1 MASIRAF
8 SSLIEMRGGG
18 VLSGH
23 AKRVGEYM
31 RKLIPTLR
39 ISGELKQ
46 DLIFATLLKDLGKMS
61 LPDRMLAKPF
71 CALDT
76 EEMVQFTKHPIRG
89 QAALMSLEQLENAA
103 KIIRHQHEQFNRN
116 GYPDHLG
123 GAEIPLGAR
132 ILAVASDYDALQL
145 GMLLP
150 KRYSPTEAIAYLV
163 ASRGRRYDP
172 DVVDAF
178 VKALDAPIART
189 IDRDQKADTSPGS
202 DSKLGTSLLKIGM
215 TIARDLVT
223 KDGVLLLSRGY
234 VLDEKR
240 IDLLHGYEKSM
251 GEKLGV
257 YVQVG

>member
-1 MASIRAF
+1 LKKGFMASIRAF

-31 RKLIPTLR
+31 RKLVPMLR
-39 ISGELKQ
+39 ISDELKQ
-46 DLIFATLLKDLGKMS
+46 DLMFATLLKDLGKMS
-61 LPDRMLAKPF
+61 LSDRILAKPF

-76 EEMVQFTKHPIRG
+76 EEMAQFTKHPIRG

-132 ILAVASDYDALQL
+132 ILAVAIDYDALQS
-145 GMLLP
+145 GMLQP
-150 KRYSPTEAIAYLV
+150 KRYSPAEAIAYLV

-178 VKALDAPIART
+178 VKALDVPTAKT
-189 IDRDQKADTSPGS
+189 IDR
-202 DSKLGTSLLKIGM
+202 DSKLGTPLLKAGM
-215 TIARDLVT
+215 TIARDLMT
-223 KDGVLLLSRGY
+223 KDGILLLSRGY
-234 VLDEKR
+234 VLDEKK
-240 IDLLHGYEKSM
+240 IDLLCGYEKSI